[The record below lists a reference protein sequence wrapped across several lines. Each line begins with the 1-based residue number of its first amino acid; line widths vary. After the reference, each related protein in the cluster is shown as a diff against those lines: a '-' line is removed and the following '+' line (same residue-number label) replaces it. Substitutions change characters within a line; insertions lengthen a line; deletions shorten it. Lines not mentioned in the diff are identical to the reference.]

1 MFKTG
6 LQLNRITSGQ
16 HKTDNNNRVVTLT
29 TNIAFNNKV
38 QWDRQF
44 LITIDQRFP
53 TWPGILEKSQ
63 GVHQIISIT
72 LTKGYTSFIFS
83 AWGYV
88 SRKRL
93 GNAAIYDLFRDPN
106 NNVYSNSVK

>member
-16 HKTDNNNRVVTLT
+16 HKTDNNNQVVTLT

-53 TWPGILEKSQ
+53 TCDTWK
-63 GVHQIISIT
+63 ISR
-72 LTKGYTSFIFS
+72 GYPD
-83 AWGYV
+83 Y
-88 SRKRL
+88 L
-93 GNAAIYDLFRDPN
+93 N
-106 NNVYSNSVK
+106 NTH

>member
-53 TWPGILEKSQ
+53 TWD
-63 GVHQIISIT
+63 T
-72 LTKGYTSFIFS
+72 
-83 AWGYV
+83 
-88 SRKRL
+88 
-93 GNAAIYDLFRDPN
+93 
-106 NNVYSNSVK
+106 